1 MTKTMSEYADLKR
14 RIVRQTVAENVAL
27 IEGTRLAREQVRRKR
42 SRARLGVFLAV
53 LLLGV
58 AGTSVLLS
66 RPWIHDEPSQPA
78 AAAGRAEDLTAPA
91 EPARHASGWAGEAPA
106 LATDAPTRI
115 DPSIFPLRVRHVVLD
130 PGHGGEDLGTSHG
143 TLYEKNLTLDI
154 ALRLREL
161 LRGEGFQVSMT
172 REVDRGLELRER
184 RDLANRLEADV
195 FVSIH
200 LNWIASRSVRGVETY
215 YLGPT
220 DDPELNSLARREN
233 ARSGYTLAEQSE
245 LIRGLVLNAQHQRS
259 EQLAGRV
266 QQTLFR
272 SLRDVNPE
280 LRDRGVKT
288 APFVVLIGT
297 EMPAVLAEVSC
308 LSNDQE
314 VELLGRPLYRDKI
327 ARALFQGVSR
337 YARDVGAGDGAD
349 VGP

>member
-1 MTKTMSEYADLKR
+1 MSEFADLKR

-27 IEGTRLAREQVRRKR
+27 IEGTRLAREPVRRKR
-42 SRARLGVFLAV
+42 LHARLGLFLAV
-53 LLLGV
+53 LLLGA

-66 RPWIHDEPSQPA
+66 RPWVQEEPA
-78 AAAGRAEDLTAPA
+78 AADAVDVVEKPPA
-91 EPARHASGWAGEAPA
+91 EVEPVRRHLAWAGEAPA
-106 LATDAPTRI
+106 LAENPPPRI

-130 PGHGGEDLGTSHG
+130 PGHGGEDLGTRHG

-161 LRGEGFQVSMT
+161 LRGEGFEVSMT
-172 REVDRGLELRER
+172 READDGLELRER

-215 YLGPT
+215 FLGPT
-220 DDPELNSLARREN
+220 VDPELNALARREN
-233 ARSGYTLAEQSE
+233 ARSGYTLAEQSQ
-245 LIRGLVLNAQHQRS
+245 LVRGLVLNAQHQRS

-280 LRDRGVKT
+280 LKDRGVKT

-297 EMPAVLAEVSC
+297 EMPAILAEVSC
-308 LSNDQE
+308 LSNDEE
-314 VELLGRPLYRDKI
+314 VELLGRPLYRDTI
-327 ARALFQGVSR
+327 ATALFQGVSR
-337 YARDVGAGDGAD
+337 YARDVGAADGAD

>member
-1 MTKTMSEYADLKR
+1 MSEFTDLKR

-27 IEGTRLAREQVRRKR
+27 IKGTRLARAESRRIRNRAVRG
-42 SRARLGVFLAV
+42 LFLV

-58 AGTSVLLS
+58 AGTSMLLS
-66 RPWIHDEPSQPA
+66 FPWVQGEPAVS
-78 AAAGRAEDLTAPA
+78 AESAEVVATQAETAPA
-91 EPARHASGWAGEAPA
+91 STGWAGEPPVFA
-106 LATDAPTRI
+106 DAPRRI

-130 PGHGGEDLGTSHG
+130 PGHGGEDLGTRHG
-143 TLYEKNLTLDI
+143 SLYEKDLTLDI
-154 ALRLREL
+154 AIRLREL
-161 LRGEGFQVSMT
+161 LSDEGFEVSMT
-172 REVDRGLELRER
+172 REVDEGLELRER
-184 RDLANRLEADV
+184 RNLANRLEADV

-220 DDPELNSLARREN
+220 DDPELNALARREN
-233 ARSGYTLAEQSE
+233 GRSGYTLTEQSE

-272 SLRDVNPE
+272 SLREVNPE
-280 LRDRGVKT
+280 LKDRGVKT

-297 EMPAVLAEVSC
+297 EMPAILAEVSC
-308 LSNDQE
+308 LSNAEE
-314 VELLGRPLYRDKI
+314 VELLGRSLYRDKI
-327 ARALFQGVSR
+327 ARALFKGVSR
-337 YARDVGAGDGAD
+337 YARDVGAADLAD